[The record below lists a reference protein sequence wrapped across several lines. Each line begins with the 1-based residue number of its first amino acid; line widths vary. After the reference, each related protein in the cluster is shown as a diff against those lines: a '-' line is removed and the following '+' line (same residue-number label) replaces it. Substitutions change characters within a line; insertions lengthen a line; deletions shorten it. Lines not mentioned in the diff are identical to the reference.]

1 MAALSGTVHET
12 VADAAGAVISVA
24 NAASN
29 DRPGEIAAG
38 AWVTL
43 KGIGLADATTVAD
56 AVPYPKTLSGTQV
69 LIQNRPL
76 PLYFV
81 SPGQINA
88 LIPAALNADKQQ
100 LTVIRNGTRSAGVD
114 LLVTHVE
121 PGLFSLDGSGQGQG
135 AILISNTSLV
145 AGPASTPR
153 PAQPV
158 QRGQFISIYCTGLGS
173 VNGDPPQDGD
183 ATPLSP
189 FLTTTALPK
198 VTIGGVDAPVSFSGL
213 APTLVG
219 VYLVNVQVPDAVR
232 PGDDIPVTLTMGTFP
247 SNTVTI
253 SVR

>member
-1 MAALSGTVHET
+1 M
-12 VADAAGAVISVA
+12 
-24 NAASN
+24 
-29 DRPGEIAAG
+29 
-38 AWVTL
+38 
-43 KGIGLADATTVAD
+43 
-56 AVPYPKTLSGTQV
+56 
-69 LIQNRPL
+69 
-76 PLYFV
+76 
-81 SPGQINA
+81 
-88 LIPAALNADKQQ
+88 
-100 LTVIRNGTRSAGVD
+100 
-114 LLVTHVE
+114 LVTHVE

-135 AILISNTSLV
+135 AILISNNSLV

-153 PAQPV
+153 AAQPV

-232 PGDDIPVTLTMGTFP
+232 TGDDIPVTLTMGTSPRTRKWPLPLAVDAEF
-247 SNTVTI
+247 
-253 SVR
+253 R